1 MILAAADRTAHVGVP
16 LFVHI
21 LGAMMLIG
29 TLLFV
34 ASAIMLGWR
43 RDDAA
48 EASAL
53 TRQGLRVLL
62 MGVLPA
68 YIVMRVG
75 AQWTES
81 AENFPDDYDPVWL
94 GIGYITADAGAL
106 LVLIS
111 VILSALGLRKLR
123 GGGGLGLARAV
134 GVISLLLL
142 AAYVVAVWAM
152 AGKPT

>member
-1 MILAAADRTAHVGVP
+1 M
-16 LFVHI
+16 
-21 LGAMMLIG
+21 GA
-29 TLLFV
+29 LLQD
-34 ASAIMLGWR
+34 LR
-43 RDDAA
+43 H
-48 EASAL
+48 
-53 TRQGLRVLL
+53 GLRMLL

-75 AQWTES
+75 AQWVES
-81 AENFPDDYDPVWL
+81 AENFPDDYDPKWL
-94 GIGYITADAGAL
+94 GIGYLTADAGAL

-111 VILSALGLRKLR
+111 VVLSAIGLRKLRR

>member
-1 MILAAADRTAHVGVP
+1 MIVAAGRTAHVGVP
-16 LFVHI
+16 LYVHI
-21 LGAMMLIG
+21 VGAMLLIG

-34 ASAIMLGWR
+34 ASAIVIGWR
-43 RDDAA
+43 GNDSDDT
-48 EASAL
+48 AL
-53 TRQGLRVLL
+53 TRHGLRMLL
-62 MGVLPA
+62 MGVLPS
-68 YIVMRVG
+68 YILMRIG

-81 AENFPDDYDPVWL
+81 AENFPDDYDPAWL

-111 VILSALGLRKLR
+111 VVLSAIGLRKLR
-123 GGGGLGLARAV
+123 REGGGGLGLARAV

-152 AGKPT
+152 SGKPT

>member
-1 MILAAADRTAHVGVP
+1 VIVAAGRTAHVGVP
-16 LFVHI
+16 LYVHI
-21 LGAMMLIG
+21 LGAILLIG

-34 ASAIMLGWR
+34 ASAIVIGWR
-43 RDDAA
+43 RNDADDTT
-48 EASAL
+48 L
-53 TRQGLRVLL
+53 TRHGLRMLL
-62 MGVLPA
+62 MGVLPS
-68 YIVMRVG
+68 YIVMRIG

-81 AENFPDDYDPVWL
+81 AENFPDDYDPTWL

-111 VILSALGLRKLR
+111 VVLSVIGLRQLR
-123 GGGGLGLARAV
+123 RDGGGGLGLARAV

-152 AGKPT
+152 SGKPT